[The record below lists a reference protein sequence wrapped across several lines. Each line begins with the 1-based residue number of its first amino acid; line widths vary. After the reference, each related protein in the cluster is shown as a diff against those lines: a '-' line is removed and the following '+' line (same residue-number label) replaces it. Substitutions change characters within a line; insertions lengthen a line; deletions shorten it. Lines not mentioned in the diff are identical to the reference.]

1 MTFSEIRSLIWKTL
15 AEILGITEPTAALTG
30 ASATT
35 FLRGDGTWSGLGTA
49 ATVSTTDATVTTLAT
64 IAIPSSTTVVIE
76 AVVRARRTGGTAG
89 TAEDAAGYSIVTCY
103 KNVAGTA
110 TEVGETAVFTAED
123 QAGWACT
130 FSASSSNALLRVT
143 GAVDN
148 NIDWAVT
155 YRTYTVT

>member
-1 MTFSEIRSLIWKTL
+1 MRRIIWQTI
-15 AEILGITEPTAALTG
+15 AEFLGITEPTAALTG

-49 ATVSTTDATVTTLAT
+49 ATVSTTDATVTTIAT
-64 IAIPSSTTVVIE
+64 IAIPSSTTVAIE
-76 AVVRARRTGGTAG
+76 AVVRARRTGGAAG
-89 TAEDAAGYSIVTCY
+89 TAEDAAAYSIFACY
-103 KNVAGTA
+103 KNAAGTA
-110 TEVGETAVFTAED
+110 TEVGETLVSALED
-123 QAGWACT
+123 QAGWACS

-148 NIDWAVT
+148 NVDWAAT